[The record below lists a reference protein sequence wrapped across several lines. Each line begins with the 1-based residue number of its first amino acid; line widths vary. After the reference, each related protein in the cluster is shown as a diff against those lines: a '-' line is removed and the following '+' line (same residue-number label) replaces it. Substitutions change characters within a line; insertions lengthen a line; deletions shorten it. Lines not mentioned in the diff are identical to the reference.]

1 MLLAMSSPP
10 SPTIVVTSATTAF
23 RAGVRTSLTSV
34 FMPVTAGTY
43 IGIGALAHDLGFS
56 VWWVLLSTVLVWA
69 GPAQVIVIS
78 ALGTGATMIEA
89 AIAVTLSAVRL
100 LPMMV
105 TLMPILRERD
115 TPTWRLLLPAH
126 FTAVNLWIL
135 GLQHDPYVP
144 REHRITFHNGMG
156 VGIMTVASVATVVGF
171 HLAANLPLLFTAALL
186 FLTPL
191 SFLTSIARNA
201 RILADQ
207 AALMLGLV
215 LGPVLAAQHVGL
227 DLLWTGVGGGTLA
240 YGIHRVREA
249 WR

>member
-1 MLLAMSSPP
+1 MSPP
-10 SPTIVVTSATTAF
+10 PPPATELSTAAAF
-23 RAGVRTSLTSV
+23 LAGVRTSLSSI
-34 FMPVTAGTY
+34 FIPVTFGTY

-78 ALGTGATMIEA
+78 ALGTGATLVEA

-105 TLMPILRERD
+105 TLMPVLRQRD
-115 TPTWRLLLPAH
+115 TRAWRLLLPAH

-135 GLQHDPYVP
+135 GLQHDPHVP

-156 VGIMTVASVATVVGF
+156 AAMMTVASVATVIGF
-171 HLAANLPLLFTAALL
+171 YLAANLPPLLTAALL

-191 SFLTSIARNA
+191 SFLMSIARNA
-201 RILADQ
+201 RILADRL
-207 AALMLGLV
+207 ALV
-215 LGPVLAAQHVGL
+215 LGIVIGPALAAQQVGL
-227 DLLWTGVGGGTLA
+227 DLLWTGIGGGTLA
-240 YGIHRVREA
+240 YLIHRFREA
-249 WR
+249 LQ